1 MREYMDDKIALT
13 GIVLIAAPIGES
25 DKRLVLL
32 TRERGKVTVF
42 ARGARRPGN
51 PFLAAENTFAF
62 GTFYVKEARTAY
74 QLVQTEIRNYF
85 REITED
91 VEAACYGS
99 YFLEFADY
107 YARENDDGTQIIQL
121 LYGALRA
128 VLNQKLDRELI
139 RYAFELRMMA
149 AGGEYPQVFECAVCG
164 AKHDLCAFLT
174 DKNSGTVPQLCL
186 KSTKEHTGSGIND
199 LYDAICD
206 QYAGRTPLCLCTINT
221 GKERVY
227 QSG

>member
-1 MREYMDDKIALT
+1 M
-13 GIVLIAAPIGES
+13 LIAAPIGES

-51 PFLAAENTFAF
+51 TFLAAANTFAF

-107 YARENDDGTQIIQL
+107 YSRENMDAGELLLL
-121 LYGALRA
+121 LYQSLRA
-128 VLNQKLDRELI
+128 LLKPALPNTLVQLV
-139 RYAFELRMMA
+139 FELRAMTIS
-149 AGGEYPQVFECAVCG
+149 GEYTEHPPCQVSDSAAYAWEYIIFSPLESLYTFV
-164 AKHDLCAFLT
+164 LT
-174 DKNSGTVPQLCL
+174 PEVEKEL
-186 KSTKEHTGSGIND
+186 KFCVDRNKKRFIDRSFHSLEI
-199 LYDAICD
+199 L
-206 QYAGRTPLCLCTINT
+206 
-221 GKERVY
+221 EMM
-227 QSG
+227 

>member
-51 PFLAAENTFAF
+51 PFLAAANTFAF

-99 YFLEFADY
+99 YFSGVCRLLCQ
-107 YARENDDGTQIIQL
+107 RE
-121 LYGALRA
+121 R
-128 VLNQKLDRELI
+128 
-139 RYAFELRMMA
+139 
-149 AGGEYPQVFECAVCG
+149 
-164 AKHDLCAFLT
+164 
-174 DKNSGTVPQLCL
+174 
-186 KSTKEHTGSGIND
+186 
-199 LYDAICD
+199 
-206 QYAGRTPLCLCTINT
+206 
-221 GKERVY
+221 
-227 QSG
+227 

>member
-1 MREYMDDKIALT
+1 M
-13 GIVLIAAPIGES
+13 
-25 DKRLVLL
+25 
-32 TRERGKVTVF
+32 
-42 ARGARRPGN
+42 
-51 PFLAAENTFAF
+51 
-62 GTFYVKEARTAY
+62 
-74 QLVQTEIRNYF
+74 
-85 REITED
+85 
-91 VEAACYGS
+91 EAACYGS

-174 DKNSGTVPQLCL
+174 DKNSVLCRSCVS
-186 KSTKEHTGSGIND
+186 KVQRSTPVLE
-199 LYDAICD
+199 
-206 QYAGRTPLCLCTINT
+206 
-221 GKERVY
+221 
-227 QSG
+227 

>member
-51 PFLAAENTFAF
+51 PFLAAANTFAF

-149 AGGEYPQVFECAVCG
+149 AGGEYPQSMIFVPSLQIRTAYCAAAVSQKYKG
-164 AKHDLCAFLT
+164 AHRFW
-174 DKNSGTVPQLCL
+174 NQ
-186 KSTKEHTGSGIND
+186 
-199 LYDAICD
+199 
-206 QYAGRTPLCLCTINT
+206 
-221 GKERVY
+221 
-227 QSG
+227 QSIRCNM

>member
-13 GIVLIAAPIGES
+13 GLVLIAAPIGES

-51 PFLAAENTFAF
+51 PFLAAANTFAF

-149 AGGEYPQVFECAVCG
+149 AGGEYQNVWLTLQEYFVPSLQIRTAYCAAAVSQKYKG
-164 AKHDLCAFLT
+164 AHRFW
-174 DKNSGTVPQLCL
+174 N
-186 KSTKEHTGSGIND
+186 
-199 LYDAICD
+199 
-206 QYAGRTPLCLCTINT
+206 R
-221 GKERVY
+221 
-227 QSG
+227 QSIRCNM

>member
-1 MREYMDDKIALT
+1 M
-13 GIVLIAAPIGES
+13 
-25 DKRLVLL
+25 
-32 TRERGKVTVF
+32 
-42 ARGARRPGN
+42 
-51 PFLAAENTFAF
+51 
-62 GTFYVKEARTAY
+62 
-74 QLVQTEIRNYF
+74 QTEIRNYF

-164 AKHDLCAFLT
+164 AKHDLCAFL
-174 DKNSGTVPQLCL
+174 PQ
-186 KSTKEHTGSGIND
+186 
-199 LYDAICD
+199 
-206 QYAGRTPLCLCTINT
+206 RTAYCAAAVSQKYKGAHRFWNQRSIRCNM
-221 GKERVY
+221 
-227 QSG
+227 

>member
-51 PFLAAENTFAF
+51 PFLAAANTFAF

-128 VLNQKLDRELI
+128 VLNQKLR
-139 RYAFELRMMA
+139 
-149 AGGEYPQVFECAVCG
+149 
-164 AKHDLCAFLT
+164 
-174 DKNSGTVPQLCL
+174 TVPQLCL
-186 KSTKEHTGSGIND
+186 KSTKEHTGSGIDN

-206 QYAGRTPLCLCTINT
+206 QYAGRTPLCLCTIST

>member
-1 MREYMDDKIALT
+1 MNQITVT
-13 GIVLIAAPIGES
+13 GMVLSATPVG
-25 DKRLVLL
+25 DYDRRVVLL
-32 TRERGKVTVF
+32 TKERGKIAAF

-51 PFLAAENTFAF
+51 PFLAAANTFAF

-121 LYGALRA
+121 LYGHC
-128 VLNQKLDRELI
+128 VQCSI
-139 RYAFELRMMA
+139 
-149 AGGEYPQVFECAVCG
+149 
-164 AKHDLCAFLT
+164 
-174 DKNSGTVPQLCL
+174 KNW
-186 KSTKEHTGSGIND
+186 TGN
-199 LYDAICD
+199 
-206 QYAGRTPLCLCTINT
+206 
-221 GKERVY
+221 
-227 QSG
+227 

>member
-51 PFLAAENTFAF
+51 PFLAAANTFAF

-139 RYAFELRMMA
+139 RYCLELRMMGGRRRIS
-149 AGGEYPQVFECAVCG
+149 AGVRVCSMWSK
-164 AKHDLCAFLT
+164 A
-174 DKNSGTVPQLCL
+174 
-186 KSTKEHTGSGIND
+186 
-199 LYDAICD
+199 
-206 QYAGRTPLCLCTINT
+206 
-221 GKERVY
+221 
-227 QSG
+227 

>member
-51 PFLAAENTFAF
+51 PFLAAANTFAF

-91 VEAACYGS
+91 VELPAMEAIFWS
-99 YFLEFADY
+99 LP
-107 YARENDDGTQIIQL
+107 IIMPERTMTAHRSSSCSTGHCMQCS
-121 LYGALRA
+121 
-128 VLNQKLDRELI
+128 I
-139 RYAFELRMMA
+139 
-149 AGGEYPQVFECAVCG
+149 
-164 AKHDLCAFLT
+164 
-174 DKNSGTVPQLCL
+174 KNW
-186 KSTKEHTGSGIND
+186 TGN
-199 LYDAICD
+199 
-206 QYAGRTPLCLCTINT
+206 
-221 GKERVY
+221 
-227 QSG
+227 

>member
-13 GIVLIAAPIGES
+13 GLVLIAAPIGES

-51 PFLAAENTFAF
+51 PFLAAANTFAF

-107 YARENDDGTQIIQL
+107 YARENDDGT
-121 LYGALRA
+121 
-128 VLNQKLDRELI
+128 
-139 RYAFELRMMA
+139 
-149 AGGEYPQVFECAVCG
+149 
-164 AKHDLCAFLT
+164 
-174 DKNSGTVPQLCL
+174 
-186 KSTKEHTGSGIND
+186 
-199 LYDAICD
+199 
-206 QYAGRTPLCLCTINT
+206 
-221 GKERVY
+221 
-227 QSG
+227 